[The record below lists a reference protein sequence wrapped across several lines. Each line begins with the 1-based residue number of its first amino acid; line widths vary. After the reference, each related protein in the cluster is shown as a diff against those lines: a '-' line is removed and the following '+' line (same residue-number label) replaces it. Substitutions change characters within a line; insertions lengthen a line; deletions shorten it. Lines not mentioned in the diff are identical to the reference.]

1 MKRNILF
8 ILLFL
13 CPLIMYS
20 QNIRAIEK
28 DNVKTMMVTD
38 KNGKASTSDYTT
50 PSGKI
55 SDFWIKSKSLSDN
68 NQNPSIQFRDNK
80 ENTFSLTINFLS
92 DFSYA
97 NVIITNSDTVYY
109 GGDMNWLT
117 TATCQIDIPEGEY
130 EIIAISYKVFETT
143 PIVSFVSFHN
153 YMLNS
158 DNTLDVDFNQMAINR
173 IESNFVDELGIPF
186 PSDDNTIRQGITMI
200 FPSSLKSSTY
210 GFSVLGGHPLFMLS
224 DFNPEYSFFS
234 EFIYAKP
241 NDCYATYSQTIAG
254 INNDTV
260 FLNQGTDYNI
270 LKTALKAKPNAESMY
285 LTFGSTDIV
294 GSRLVLG
301 VSTGFNEKYPV
312 QHGDTL
318 NLFLNNTLVSLAD
331 SNKMAFCP
339 WVFFWQKPDEGKA
352 SYEPIIKAPSPLVM
366 NADSIILLEFGAHID
381 SPNLI
386 LKSGESFPLGGT
398 VPHIQAWGLNNYNQ
412 NTVFGNITM
421 LIGQHSENRETD
433 GNYCTYRIIHDDQV
447 IDSGN
452 LADFS
457 NIFTQVGPE
466 TYTWE
471 LINPNYKVYQK
482 QGKAMLTSTFD
493 LGNED
498 PNFPVFTSF
507 RVFDNN
513 NTIGD
518 ELIHHESASIL
529 FSTFDF
535 VQDYM
540 IFEEPSSVKAYYNI
554 DGEEGWNELDITDH
568 PALYDLYIY
577 GYFYSCDLTSVLA
590 QFDNI
595 GYINFKIDVSDLAGN
610 TTSQTWSPLAF
621 VSHPLVIQPSVSLS
635 TQSMTVAPNPVNGH
649 CVIGFNLPEA
659 AQSELMVFDI
669 KGKLVENILSSKLDA
684 GNHQISWSPSP
695 SLSKGTYLIKLITA
709 KGIKTSKIFIQ

>member
-1 MKRNILF
+1 MKLNILSFF
-8 ILLFL
+8 IFF
-13 CPLIMYS
+13 CPILIYS
-20 QNIRAIEK
+20 QTIRTIEK

-38 KNGKASTSDYTT
+38 KNGKTTTYDYTT
-50 PSGKI
+50 QSGKI
-55 SDFWIKSKSLSDN
+55 SDFLIEPGSLSDN
-68 NQNPSIQFRDNK
+68 SPNPLIQFRDNK

-92 DFSYA
+92 DFSYV

-109 GGDMNWLT
+109 GGDMNWLG

-130 EIIAISYKVFETT
+130 EIIAITYKVSEAT
-143 PIVSFVSFHN
+143 PIISFVSFHN
-153 YMLNS
+153 YVLNS
-158 DNTLDVDFNQMAINR
+158 DNTLDVDLTQMAINR
-173 IESNFVDELGIPF
+173 IESSFVDELGIPF
-186 PSDDNTIRQGITMI
+186 PTDDNTIQQGITI
-200 FPSSLKSSTY
+200 LFPSSLKSSTY
-210 GFSVLGGHPLFMLS
+210 GFSVLGGHPVFMLS

-241 NDCYATYSQTIAG
+241 NNCYATYSQTIEG

-270 LKTALKAKPNAESMY
+270 FKTALKATPNAESMY

-339 WVFFWQKPDEGKA
+339 WVFFWQNPDEGKA

-366 NADSIILLEFGAHID
+366 NADSIMLIEFGAHIG

-386 LKSGESFPLGGT
+386 FKSGESFPLGGT
-398 VPHIQAWGLNNYNQ
+398 APHIQAWGLNNYNQ

-433 GNYCTYRIIHDDQV
+433 GNYCTYKIIHNNQV
-447 IDSGN
+447 IDSGK
-452 LADFS
+452 LADFP
-457 NIFTQVGPE
+457 NTYTQVGPE

-471 LINPNYKVYQK
+471 LTNPNYKVHQK
-482 QGKAMLTSTFD
+482 QGKAVLSSTFD

-498 PNFPVFTSF
+498 PNFPVFTSL

-513 NTIGD
+513 NTIGN
-518 ELIHHESASIL
+518 ELIHHESANIL

-540 IFEEPSSVKAYYNI
+540 IIEEPASVKAYYNI
-554 DGEEGWNELDITDH
+554 DGEEGWNELLVTSH
-568 PALYDLYIY
+568 PSLYDPYIY

-595 GYINFKIDVSDLAGN
+595 GYINFKIDVIDDSGN
-610 TTSQTWSPLAF
+610 ICTQTWNPLAF
-621 VSHPLVIQPSVSLS
+621 VSHPLEVQPSVSLL
-635 TQSMTVAPNPVNGH
+635 TQSLTVSPNPVSGQ
-649 CVIGFNLPEA
+649 CVIGFNLTET

-669 KGKLVENILSSKLDA
+669 NGKLIENILSSKLDA
-684 GNHQISWSPSP
+684 GNHQINWSPSP
-695 SLSKGTYLIKLITA
+695 SLTKGTYLIKLVTA